1 MTCEICHEVDAAIKC
16 HLCGRW
22 KCWACRGKFNLL
34 NPCELVK
41 HDPIRNVKSDG
52 QVEKPA

>member
-22 KCWACRGKFNLL
+22 KCWACRDKFNLL